1 MQRTGPGS
9 RIAALVVAA
18 VLLLALGGAMAVDRP
33 AAPGVPGEP
42 ALTDA
47 ELGRMPTRAAAAAS
61 ASETAS
67 STSRARPPTTAATPR
82 ASTSTGASTSASKSA
97 GASAGTNS
105 RPPARTAPAK
115 SASVPAPVPPH
126 ASAPTWAPPSAV
138 GALKVTPSGAARG
151 GADHL
156 AVVEAPRPAGP
167 AGPSAAA
174 ELALAIGTT
183 AAASAGTILLVR
195 RLQRRAT
202 GGEH

>member
-47 ELGRMPTRAAAAAS
+47 ELGRMPARAAAAAS

-82 ASTSTGASTSASKSA
+82 ASTSTGASTSAGA
-97 GASAGTNS
+97 NASAGTNS

-126 ASAPTWAPPSAV
+126 ASAPTSAPPSAV